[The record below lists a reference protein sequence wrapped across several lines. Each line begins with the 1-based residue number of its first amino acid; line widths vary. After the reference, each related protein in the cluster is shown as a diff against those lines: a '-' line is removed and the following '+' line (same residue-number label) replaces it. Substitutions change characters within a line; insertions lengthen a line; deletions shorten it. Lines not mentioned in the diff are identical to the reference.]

1 MPKSTSDRP
10 DPATSVAPTVIE
22 ATATPVVETAPE
34 AQQTT
39 PKAPD
44 IVVEPAATAA
54 APDVRPAQVEPQA
67 ASQTPSVMKPA
78 LVGGIVGA
86 LLSTGASYLM
96 LSNLPAPTPPP
107 PAAAAIDL
115 GPITQRIGALE
126 PLGQRISAL
135 EPLAQRLQAAEQ
147 ALQRVEARVV
157 AVEARPA
164 PASSAAPAASAG
176 TQATAQP
183 GASAPAQVDLAPVQA
198 ALAQLRRDLDQLA
211 QRPAAAATPAAPAAP
226 AVDLSP
232 LQGEITRIASALTAL
247 TGRVNALPQTPGID
261 RLGALAVAATALK
274 SAVDRGGP
282 FNTELDAVRTLG
294 VTGADIAALTS
305 RSAQGVPS
313 VQALMRSFQS
323 LSRPVLDAATP
334 AGETTI
340 DRLVQGAS
348 RLVTVRPAG
357 ETPGESPAALVSRI
371 EAKLARNDLAG
382 ALADLQLLPEPARRV
397 AAQFA
402 GDLAARVEAERL
414 IARIGT
420 DVARALTPRG

>member
-1 MPKSTSDRP
+1 MPKLTSDRP
-10 DPATSVAPTVIE
+10 DPAKSVAPTVIE
-22 ATATPVVETAPE
+22 ATVAPVVETAPDV
-34 AQQTT
+34 QQTM

-44 IVVEPAATAA
+44 IVVEPAATPAT
-54 APDVRPAQVEPQA
+54 PLERPAQVEPQA
-67 ASQTPSVMKPA
+67 APQKPSVMKPA

-96 LSNLPAPTPPP
+96 LTNLPAPATPP

-115 GPITQRIGALE
+115 GPIAQRIGALE

-164 PASSAAPAASAG
+164 PATGAGPAASAG
-176 TQATAQP
+176 TQPPPPSGTP
-183 GASAPAQVDLAPVQA
+183 APVDLTPVQT

-226 AVDLSP
+226 PVDLSP
-232 LQGEITRIASALTAL
+232 LQGEITRIAGALTAL

-294 VTGADIAALTS
+294 VTGTDIAALTS
-305 RSAQGVPS
+305 RAAQGVPS

-382 ALADLQLLPEPARRV
+382 ALADLQLLPDPAKRV
-397 AAQFA
+397 AAQFS